1 MYIFFGADRTW
12 TCDLLRAKQ
21 IFYQLNYSPIYLWQQ
36 RGLNSRPNDYDSFAL
51 PTELCCLSS
60 LSINIP
66 GRVRTYNL
74 LSRNQILFQL
84 SYRDLWIARVG
95 VEPTTF
101 GSWARWANHCSTL
114 HYKKAKDGTR
124 THTTSLEG

>member
-12 TCDLLRAKQ
+12 TCNLLRAKQ
-21 IFYQLNYSPIYLWQQ
+21 IFYQLNYSPFF
-36 RGLNSRPNDYDSFAL
+36 LNQITAERFEL
-51 PTELCCLSS
+51 PTQWLWFIRSTNWAMLSFNYNVS
-60 LSINIP
+60 

-84 SYRDLWIARVG
+84 SYKDLYVARVG

-114 HYKKAKDGTR
+114 HKKAKDGTR

>member
-1 MYIFFGADRTW
+1 MYIFFWSRQ
-12 TCDLLRAKQ
+12 DLNLQPLRAKQ

-51 PTELCCLSS
+51 PTELCCLFS
-60 LSINIP
+60 LNINIP

-84 SYRDLWIARVG
+84 SYRDFINCKGW